1 LRHIVDFYFDALTA
15 GSETNR
21 NFQETLT
28 EYIKE
33 KVNHDPELMRKM
45 IPSHQPICTR
55 MLVDNEWCTMMTK
68 DNVTLVDGRVEEL
81 TKDAVVAKG
90 GQFVARADIVIY
102 ATGFQSTK
110 FCLPAMEVIGKGGK
124 GLADH
129 WGDTPTAY
137 LGITTTDFPNF
148 FMTYGPNTNVSS
160 GGSIIWC
167 AETHG
172 RYIGQCITAMVRDN
186 IKTLEVKAD
195 VHKQYND
202 NIEAELLKTAWADP
216 GCKSWYKV
224 GATGKV
230 TNNLPDSLEGYW
242 AKTRMVNLD
251 NFEIQVAE

>member
-1 LRHIVDFYFDALTA
+1 
-15 GSETNR
+15 
-21 NFQETLT
+21 
-28 EYIKE
+28 
-33 KVNHDPELMRKM
+33 
-45 IPSHQPICTR
+45 
-55 MLVDNEWCTMMTK
+55 MMTK

-242 AKTRMVNLD
+242 AKTRMVNLE